1 MPENIIVLDL
11 ETQRSFKDVG
21 KQNLHKLKVSVVG
34 TFDYLTQ
41 AYETYEEKDLISL
54 DKRIREADLLIG
66 FNIRRFDLP
75 VLAPY
80 LFSPVGNLPVLDLLE
95 VIEKVRGHR
104 ASLDSIAQPTLK
116 LRKSGTGFD
125 ALALF
130 RDGKMEALKR
140 YCLDDVRLTK
150 EVYDYGRVNGKI
162 YFTSTWDYKTYEIP
176 VSWAEETN
184 QFLHSVKPTQ
194 AEFPTSLF

>member
-1 MPENIIVLDL
+1 MPENILVLDL

-21 KQNLHKLKVSVVG
+21 KQNLHKLRVSVIG
-34 TFDYLTQ
+34 IFDYRNPG
-41 AYETYEEKDLISL
+41 YEAYEEKDLIRL
-54 DKRIREADLLIG
+54 DKRIREADLLVG

-80 LFSPVGNLPVLDLLE
+80 LFTPVENLPVLDLLDA
-95 VIEKVRGHR
+95 IEKVRGHR
-104 ASLDSIAQPTLK
+104 ASLDSIAQPTLN
-116 LRKSGTGFD
+116 LRKSGTGLD

-130 RDGKMEALKR
+130 REGKMEALKR

-150 EVYDYGRVNGKI
+150 EVYDYGRTNGKI
-162 YFTSTWDYKTYEIP
+162 YFTSSWDYKTYEIP
-176 VSWAEETN
+176 VSWAEETEG
-184 QFLHSVKPTQ
+184 FLSPAKPAQ

>member
-1 MPENIIVLDL
+1 MPSNILVLDL

-21 KQNLHKLKVSVVG
+21 KQNLHKLGISVVG
-34 TFDYLTQ
+34 VYDYLSGS
-41 AYETYEEKDLISL
+41 YEAYEEKDLLRL
-54 DKRIREADLLIG
+54 DKRIREADLLVG

-75 VLAPY
+75 VLTPY
-80 LFSPVGNLPVLDLLE
+80 LFTPIENVAVLDLLE
-95 VIEKVRGHR
+95 TIEKVRGHR
-104 ASLDSIAQPTLK
+104 ASLDSIAQPTLN
-116 LRKSGTGFD
+116 LRKSGSGFD

-130 RDGKMEALKR
+130 QEGKMEELKR

-150 EVYDYGRVNGKI
+150 EVYDYGRTNGKI

-176 VSWAEETN
+176 VSWSEETDE
-184 QFLHSVKPTQ
+184 LLRSAKPPR

>member
-1 MPENIIVLDL
+1 MNALALDL

-21 KQNLHKLKVSVVG
+21 KQNLHKLRISVVG
-34 TFDYLTQ
+34 IFDYLTQ
-41 AYETYEEKDLISL
+41 AYEIYEEKDLLRL
-54 DKRIREADLLIG
+54 DKRIREADFLIG

-80 LFSPVGNLPVLDLLE
+80 LFIPVENLPVLDLLE
-95 VIEKVRGHR
+95 DIEKARGHR

-116 LRKSGTGFD
+116 LRKSGTGLD

-130 RDGKMEALKR
+130 QEGRMEDLKR

-150 EVYDYGRVNGKI
+150 EVYDYGRTHGKI
-162 YFTSTWDYKTYEIP
+162 YFTSSWDYKTYEIP
-176 VSWAEETN
+176 VSWKEETEK
-184 QFLHSVKPTQ
+184 FLQAVKPSKV
-194 AEFPTSLF
+194 EFPTSLF